1 MQTSAKTR
9 SDLNQGNLV
18 NLSYGVVSD
27 PWEESESEQLI
38 DSESW
43 LLGYVDMLTL
53 MLTLLVLL
61 LAYHQI
67 EKTAP
72 ERPGIA
78 RTKTQQSSPAKATS
92 GSIRSSKSR
101 SVKTAK
107 PFQKKTSG
115 AANHGLFPLATRAV
129 DSDFAQS
136 LLAGNNA
143 NDTLILYE
151 PRAKPVDNIQ
161 MSLLDKLIAP
171 LDLSLGLLE
180 ASGTTRTKIASGPL
194 NTVDLLRK
202 RTITN
207 IAHTQIGQTLSDHL
221 ASYRTIIADQGL
233 NSFIDIN
240 QKSGAIRLEV
250 NESILFAIGSAE
262 LKPQGLSLLRE
273 LGDMF
278 RKQPGLI
285 HVEGHTDNV
294 PIETEQYPSNWELS
308 SGRATSVARYLI
320 EQSVNPNRLRA
331 IGFADTKPRASNDTA
346 VGRSKNRRV
355 SLVVTLDN
363 PQTRSQDRS

>member
-1 MQTSAKTR
+1 MQTLTKTHAGLNQ
-9 SDLNQGNLV
+9 SDLLNPAY
-18 NLSYGVVSD
+18 SVVSD
-27 PWEESESEQLI
+27 PWEEPESEQLI

-92 GSIRSSKSR
+92 ESIKSSESR
-101 SVKTAK
+101 TARIGKAVKKIT
-107 PFQKKTSG
+107 PSTTR
-115 AANHGLFPLATRAV
+115 HRLFPLATRVV
-129 DSDFAQS
+129 DPDFPQS
-136 LLAGNNA
+136 SPADNNA
-143 NDTLILYE
+143 DDKLILYE
-151 PRAKPVDNIQ
+151 PGPKPVDYIQ
-161 MSLLDKLIAP
+161 MALVDKLIAP

-180 ASGTTRTKIASGPL
+180 ASGTTRMKIASGPL
-194 NTVDLLRK
+194 DTVDLLRK
-202 RTITN
+202 RATTN

>member
-1 MQTSAKTR
+1 MQTSVKTPVG
-9 SDLNQGNLV
+9 LNQNGLINLGC
-18 NLSYGVVSD
+18 GVVSD

-78 RTKTQQSSPAKATS
+78 RTKTQQSLPAKAS
-92 GSIRSSKSR
+92 GLIRSSKSR

-107 PFQKKTSG
+107 PFKKKTLG
-115 AANHGLFPLATRAV
+115 AANHGLFPTATRAV

-136 LLAGNNA
+136 SLVDHNA
-143 NDTLILYE
+143 SDTLILYE
-151 PRAKPVDNIQ
+151 PRVEPISNIQ
-161 MSLLDKLIAP
+161 MSLVDKLIAP
-171 LDLSLGLLE
+171 QDPSLGLLE
-180 ASGTTRTKIASGPL
+180 ASGLTSTNFDSGPL
-194 NTVDLLRK
+194 DTAELLRK
-202 RTITN
+202 RTTTN
-207 IAHTQIGQTLSDHL
+207 IVDAQIGQALSDQL
-221 ASYRTIIADQGL
+221 ASYQHIIADQGL
-233 NSFIDIN
+233 SSFIDIN
-240 QKSGAIRLEV
+240 QESGAIRLEV
-250 NESILFAIGSAE
+250 NESILFSIGSAE

-273 LGDMF
+273 LGELF

-285 HVEGHTDNV
+285 HVEGHSDNV
-294 PIETEQYPSNWELS
+294 PIETDQYPSNWELS
-308 SGRATSVARYLI
+308 SGLATAVARYLI
-320 EQSVNPNRLRA
+320 EQSVNPKRLRV
-331 IGFADTKPRASNDTA
+331 IGFADTKPRAGNDTA

-355 SLVVTLDN
+355 SLVVTLAH
-363 PQTRSQDRS
+363 